1 MFDVEYDHDSV
12 TERCLRLMV
21 SMSEPF
27 YNVIIYLYYLWFQ
40 CQNLF
45 IISLYIYIIYIFAS
59 PQARQG
65 RGTSSGPFP
74 R

>member
-1 MFDVEYDHDSV
+1 
-12 TERCLRLMV
+12 MV

-27 YNVIIYLYYLWFQ
+27 YYIIIYLYYL
-40 CQNLF
+40 
-45 IISLYIYIIYIFAS
+45 IFSS

>member
-1 MFDVEYDHDSV
+1 MLNTTVTLLRNEVYDS
-12 TERCLRLMV
+12 
-21 SMSEPF
+21 
-27 YNVIIYLYYLWFQ
+27 WFQ

-45 IISLYIYIIYIFAS
+45 IILLYIYIIYIFAS

-65 RGTSSGPFP
+65 RGTSSGPVP